1 MEFSLS
7 RVRRNTNDWD
17 EYDKRIREGSNLNL
31 RYGATSIYDN
41 YLHKQS
47 GLLSGTTPTDQ
58 AVYVERKYREK
69 VMEWLSN
76 GEPKLFRSE
85 TEGNMIVMLSGVS
98 FTPYDK
104 SYRMVYSMSA
114 TVTEIAEY
122 NGDNLL
128 EYNLIPTYIQSAYI
142 NQSEFNYVPGHYDPE
157 IVSSLYYQYR
167 KEFDIPPMMLRAK
180 ESDDPM
186 EIFSANTYPAV
197 YNGTPPY
204 TFTYG
209 DFPKGFKVTSDGVLT
224 GSPIGTGT
232 IEPGIGWIQVTDAN
246 G

>member
-1 MEFSLS
+1 M
-7 RVRRNTNDWD
+7 
-17 EYDKRIREGSNLNL
+17 
-31 RYGATSIYDN
+31 
-41 YLHKQS
+41 
-47 GLLSGTTPTDQ
+47 SGTTPTDQ

-128 EYNLIPTYIQSAYI
+128 EYNLIPTYI
-142 NQSEFNYVPGHYDPE
+142 
-157 IVSSLYYQYR
+157 
-167 KEFDIPPMMLRAK
+167 
-180 ESDDPM
+180 
-186 EIFSANTYPAV
+186 
-197 YNGTPPY
+197 
-204 TFTYG
+204 
-209 DFPKGFKVTSDGVLT
+209 
-224 GSPIGTGT
+224 
-232 IEPGIGWIQVTDAN
+232 
-246 G
+246 